1 MKDYTAAN
9 ILTFGSITMSVM
21 DVIPLLTI
29 LSLLTAV
36 CLNVILIYKNT
47 KEKIDH
53 TKK

>member
-21 DVIPLLTI
+21 DVIPLLTV

-36 CLNVILIYKNT
+36 VLNVILIFKNT
-47 KEKIDH
+47 KEKVDQ
-53 TKK
+53 KEK

>member
-1 MKDYTAAN
+1 MKDYTFAN
-9 ILTFGSITMSVM
+9 IITFGSITMSVM

-36 CLNVILIYKNT
+36 VLNVVLIYKNT
-47 KEKIDH
+47 KEKLDQ